1 MNKENF
7 DISKVDFIQIGE
19 GPDIMLLHSLLSDRT
34 VFELI
39 LDELSKEYRLTLPNL
54 PGYGDTPELDL
65 TNPELFDLADFI
77 HVFMNSLDLP
87 NDTAVLG
94 NGAGGFIAVALAIRY
109 GTRIGKL
116 ILADTGPAFSET
128 DKTPLRLLANR
139 VETAGMEVVL
149 DAAMARMFPQNY
161 IKENPEIVEKR
172 KAILATCNPV
182 AFASTARALADADMA
197 GDLIKINNE
206 TMVMVGLEDE
216 TTPPI
221 MSYALK
227 NGIQKSMLI
236 EIPGCGHCPQIQ
248 SRDIFV
254 SELLS
259 FLQA

>member
-1 MNKENF
+1 MKKFAN
-7 DISKVDFIQIGE
+7 Q
-19 GPDIMLLHSLLSDRT
+19 DR
-34 VFELI
+34 
-39 LDELSKEYRLTLPNL
+39 
-54 PGYGDTPELDL
+54 DTYPS
-65 TNPELFDLADFI
+65 NPAQ
-77 HVFMNSLDLP
+77 
-87 NDTAVLG
+87 
-94 NGAGGFIAVALAIRY
+94 R
-109 GTRIGKL
+109 
-116 ILADTGPAFSET
+116 
-128 DKTPLRLLANR
+128 
-139 VETAGMEVVL
+139 
-149 DAAMARMFPQNY
+149 
-161 IKENPEIVEKR
+161 
-172 KAILATCNPV
+172 
-182 AFASTARALADADMA
+182 RALADADMA